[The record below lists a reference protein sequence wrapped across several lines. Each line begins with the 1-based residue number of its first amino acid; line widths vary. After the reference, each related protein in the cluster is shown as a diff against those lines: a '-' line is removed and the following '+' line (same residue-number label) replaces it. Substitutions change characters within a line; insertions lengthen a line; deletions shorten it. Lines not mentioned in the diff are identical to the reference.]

1 MKQTSL
7 SFKNNVRP
15 SKVQK
20 FYISPSHCLFAPIK
34 HAFSSSNFVVVA
46 EVAWKGTTLCSEE
59 KFWKTSFSVGQMDGL
74 WLSFGVLLDT
84 TVLRLSPWFCIFT
97 YWYHAE
103 LKMNGKSSALL
114 LWNECVG
121 LASNRKFLK
130 RVDDI
135 KFFVIL
141 SFMLC
146 SFAIFWRT
154 WKEMSLGFFGI
165 NTKSAFHRQFFIT
178 YFFSVSLKFGDC

>member
-1 MKQTSL
+1 M

-20 FYISPSHCLFAPIK
+20 FYISPSHCLFTPIK
-34 HAFSSSNFVVVA
+34 HAFFSSNFVVVA
-46 EVAWKGTTLCSEE
+46 EVAWKGTTLCWEE
-59 KFWKTSFSVGQMDGL
+59 KFWKTSFSVAQMDVL
-74 WLSFGVLLDT
+74 RLSFGVLLAT

-121 LASNRKFLK
+121 LASKRKFLK

-135 KFFVIL
+135 KIFVIL

-146 SFAIFWRT
+146 R
-154 WKEMSLGFFGI
+154 L
-165 NTKSAFHRQFFIT
+165 QFFWEL
-178 YFFSVSLKFGDC
+178 VKKCH